1 MALINYVEPVSVG
14 GIFVGIGTLAVSLVL
29 VYIFYRLYIKLVQY
43 VDLIINKEAKY
54 SILEESFLDKIAKEK
69 GIDLNK
75 ELIKKDMLEK
85 EKKSFRKEIEKQI
98 YNEMFP
104 ENKSEKK

>member
-1 MALINYVEPVSVG
+1 MALINYVEPANAG
-14 GIFVGIGTLAVSLVL
+14 AIFVGIGALAISLVTC
-29 VYIFYRLYIKLVQY
+29 YIFYRLYIKFIQY
-43 VDLIINKEAKY
+43 IDLIINTEAKF

-75 ELIKKDMLEK
+75 ELIKRNMLQSENK
-85 EKKSFRKEIEKQI
+85 KPKSFRAEIEKQI

-104 ENKSEKK
+104 ETKK